1 MAKISF
7 YLGGEKLHRL
17 YSIFFAALLIGAGLF
32 IPGMLSAQTQDG
44 EALSDSAESVS
55 GSEPSPESLIVF
67 NGAEEDGEIRAPETL
82 SGFTALRM
90 VLVLAL
96 TAAAIY
102 GVVFFFR
109 RLAKPQAQ
117 ESPHLKVLARA
128 PVGGGGTVAVVS
140 VGTRAWLVGSG
151 DSGTS
156 LIAEI
161 EDQELVDAML
171 LDNSRN
177 GGGSLRSMNFAALMR
192 RLGAGREE
200 KRLRAED
207 LRKRRER
214 LDKL

>member
-1 MAKISF
+1 
-7 YLGGEKLHRL
+7 LGGEKLYRL
-17 YSIFFAALLIGAGLF
+17 YTIILIALFIGAGLI
-32 IPGMLSAQTQDG
+32 IPNALSAQTQEG
-44 EALSDSAESVS
+44 EVLSDSVGPVS
-55 GSEPSPESLIVF
+55 ETEPNPESLIVF
-67 NGAEEDGEIRAPETL
+67 NAAAEDDEISAPETL

-96 TAAAIY
+96 VAAAIY

-109 RLAKPQAQ
+109 RLARPQAQ
-117 ESPHLKVLARA
+117 ENPHLKVLARA
-128 PVGGGGTVAVVS
+128 SLGGNGAVAVVS

-161 EDQELVDAML
+161 EDQELVDTML

-177 GGGSLRSMNFAALMR
+177 GGDSPKLQSFAALLR
-192 RLGAGREE
+192 RLGAGKEE
-200 KRLRAED
+200 KRLGVGD